1 MNRAGAAIKPLF
13 VKESTLGLRIALASA
28 IVVGLLL
35 ADLKYNNLGPVRAAL
50 DTAATPLYWI
60 ASLPGRL
67 GDWTDDNVRSR
78 GTLLEDADRLE
89 RENLVLQGRSAQ
101 MASLQAENV
110 RLRALLNSSAL
121 LRDDVLVAELMG
133 VSPDPARHQ
142 LVLNKG
148 DADAVF
154 LGQPIIDSDGLMG
167 QIVEVAATTSRAL
180 LITDA
185 THSIPVQVNRNGVR
199 AIAEG
204 TGLLGSLEVHHV
216 SATTDI
222 QEGDLLVT
230 SGLGGRF
237 PVGYPVAV
245 ITEIERDP
253 GEAFATIVAVPTAA
267 MDRSRHVLLVFT
279 PRDESPLPGDAA
291 EEPEAPPQVEAET
304 KSANDPAASSGEQ
317 G

>member
-1 MNRAGAAIKPLF
+1 MVLAAAT
-13 VKESTLGLRIALASA
+13 V
-28 IVVGLLL
+28 IVLIT
-35 ADLKYNNLGPVRAAL
+35 ADLRFNNLQNGRAL
-50 DTAATPLYWI
+50 FNTLATPIYWM
-60 ASLPGRL
+60 ADLPSRL
-67 GDWTDDNVRSR
+67 GDWSDTHIQSRSQ
-78 GTLLEDADRLE
+78 LLEDNDRLR
-89 RENLVLQGRSAQ
+89 RENLVLQGRSNQ

-110 RLRALLNSSAL
+110 RLRALLNSTAL
-121 LRDDVLVAELMG
+121 LRDDVLVAELIG

-148 DADAVF
+148 KRDGVF
-154 LGQPIIDSDGLMG
+154 VGQPLIDANGLLG
-167 QIVEVAATTSRAL
+167 QIVEVSGGNSRAL

-204 TGLLGSLEVHHV
+204 TGSLDSLEIHHV

-245 ITEIERDP
+245 ISEIDRDP
-253 GEAFATIVAVPTAA
+253 GEAFARIMALPTAA
-267 MDRSRHVLLVFT
+267 LDRSRHVLLVFT
-279 PRDESPLPGDAA
+279 TNPSP
-291 EEPEAPPQVEAET
+291 EE
-304 KSANDPAASSGEQ
+304 
-317 G
+317 

>member
-1 MNRAGAAIKPLF
+1 MPPPHLAGVVIKPLF
-13 VKESTLGLRIALASA
+13 VKESTLGLRIALAGA
-28 IVVGLLL
+28 IVFGLLL
-35 ADLKYNNLGPVRAAL
+35 SDLKYNNLGPVRAAL

-60 ASLPGRL
+60 ASLPARM
-67 GDWTDDNVRSR
+67 GDWSDANIRLRSTLIEDN
-78 GTLLEDADRLE
+78 ERLQ
-89 RENLVLQGRSAQ
+89 RESLVLQGRSAQ

-110 RLRALLNSSAL
+110 RLRALLNSSEL
-121 LRDDVLVAELMG
+121 LRDDVVVAELLG

-148 DADAVF
+148 EADEVF
-154 LGQPIIDSDGLMG
+154 LGQPIIDADGLIG

-245 ITEIERDP
+245 ISKIERDP
-253 GEAFATIVAVPTAA
+253 GEAFATIHAVPTAA

-279 PRDESPLPGDAA
+279 PREPASLDVQPESNSDEPVA
-291 EEPEAPPQVEAET
+291 EA
-304 KSANDPAASSGEQ
+304 SPAAGAE